1 MLMGRNV
8 QLQMLENMANSD
20 KSTFTI
26 MYGRTGIGKMTLL
39 KHFIAGKRALCYC
52 SPQASAKEQFV
63 IMREQFAKQLEA
75 LYGSDIG
82 KSVMEAEHYAA
93 LFALVQND
101 TIIVIEE
108 FQNIVKSDSRFIEA
122 AAELVRGGLSAS
134 KVMLV
139 CSSSSVS
146 WIENS
151 LVSLIGANAYAITT
165 FLKLKELSFVDA
177 VRMFPKFSVEDCVRM
192 YAVTGG
198 VPLYMA
204 YFTDKISIKENIC
217 RLILEDNAPLRSE
230 GADFIKEELRETSL
244 YNTILYCI
252 AQGEYKLNE
261 LHAHTG
267 FGRDK
272 ISVYLKNLIE
282 REIVEK
288 VFSFDA
294 SAGGSEHT
302 RKGLYNIRSSM
313 TAFWFRFIYARETEM
328 MLMTASDFY
337 DKYIAD
343 ALDDFAAGT
352 FVKVGTEYIELLGEM
367 NQLPLNIE
375 KRGRWWGKTGNIDI
389 IACDSDGKYIIGSCN
404 WVLEKFTFAMFEELV
419 YNASL
424 AGVGSDYIY
433 LFSRGEFD
441 EKLVEFA
448 KNNPN
453 IVLVGIDEL

>member
-1 MLMGRNV
+1 
-8 QLQMLENMANSD
+8 
-20 KSTFTI
+20 
-26 MYGRTGIGKMTLL
+26 
-39 KHFIAGKRALCYC
+39 
-52 SPQASAKEQFV
+52 
-63 IMREQFAKQLEA
+63 
-75 LYGSDIG
+75 
-82 KSVMEAEHYAA
+82 
-93 LFALVQND
+93 
-101 TIIVIEE
+101 
-108 FQNIVKSDSRFIEA
+108 
-122 AAELVRGGLSAS
+122 
-134 KVMLV
+134 
-139 CSSSSVS
+139 
-146 WIENS
+146 
-151 LVSLIGANAYAITT
+151 
-165 FLKLKELSFVDA
+165 
-177 VRMFPKFSVEDCVRM
+177 MFPQFSVEDCVRM

-198 VPLYMA
+198 VPSYMA

-252 AQGEYKLNE
+252 AHGEYKLNE

-294 SAGGSEHT
+294 SAGGNEHT

-404 WVLEKFTFAMFEELV
+404 WVLEKFTFAMFEELT

-424 AGVGSDYIY
+424 AGVGSEYIY

-448 KNNPN
+448 KNNTN
-453 IVLVGIDEL
+453 TILVGIDEL